1 MKKYKDLSKETELE
15 LIKKIQNSKP
25 NDIFFEEL
33 LLYFEEKIILY
44 INKYKKIYSEDDI
57 RSTYIRVF
65 WQCVKK
71 FDIRR
76 NNRLNTFIEKY
87 FIYELAK
94 DCNSDDS
101 SEPKNKL
108 IREMQ
113 SIIKNSTNS
122 NLPDI
127 EIADKMG
134 LPLWKIIELK
144 NSLNISHEQSIV
156 ESHKIT
162 INKDMEYM
170 IAKLSPVELSKYI
183 RTYNNQ
189 DDNFINL
196 ENLLLEKLGWKKEK
210 LHDVIDYHLSQI
222 G

>member
-87 FIYELAK
+87 FIFELAK

-144 NSLNISHEQSIV
+144 NSLNISHDNSIT
-156 ESHKIT
+156 ESPEKELK
-162 INKDMEYM
+162 KDLGYLKET
-170 IAKLSPVELSKYI
+170 LSPEELTNYI
-183 RTYNNQ
+183 LSYNNP
-189 DDNFINL
+189 DDDFPI
-196 ENLLLEKLGWKKEK
+196 LEKSILEKIEWTKEE
-210 LHDVIDYHLSQI
+210 LRNAIEQGLSSFE
-222 G
+222 